1 MGCQVKNYA
10 KLDVYISK
18 NKTEKL
24 LIFEIGKFIF
34 LYKFLILNSLKS

>member
-1 MGCQVKNYA
+1 MDA

-34 LYKFLILNSLKS
+34 FLSFLFILNGLKS